1 MAKFDRG
8 NTPWMSQGQK
18 VVAEAVCA
26 TSVTPASAQC
36 WRWCLFGGFLPMI
49 QLDKVYH
56 HLLIW
61 FVAVI
66 HKLVTSKKSS
76 RLWRKFYFLCCVWIF
91 TVVSYFLR
99 TEVQENESGYQREY
113 KGTGKKKKPLRFL
126 SAITLWSCLLH
137 CPYHHRYISPTVQA
151 QFYDLYYKLEKN
163 KRGDWKLKCIDS
175 SEFP

>member
-1 MAKFDRG
+1 MAKFGRG
-8 NTPWMSQGQK
+8 NTPWISQGQK

-26 TSVTPASAQC
+26 TSVTPATAQC

-99 TEVQENESGYQREY
+99 TEVQENESEYQREY
-113 KGTGKKKKPLRFL
+113 KGTGKKKNHWDFFQL
-126 SAITLWSCLLH
+126 SHCDHVYCTVLIITDILVPQC
-137 CPYHHRYISPTVQA
+137 
-151 QFYDLYYKLEKN
+151 KLN
-163 KRGDWKLKCIDS
+163 FMTFIIN
-175 SEFP
+175 